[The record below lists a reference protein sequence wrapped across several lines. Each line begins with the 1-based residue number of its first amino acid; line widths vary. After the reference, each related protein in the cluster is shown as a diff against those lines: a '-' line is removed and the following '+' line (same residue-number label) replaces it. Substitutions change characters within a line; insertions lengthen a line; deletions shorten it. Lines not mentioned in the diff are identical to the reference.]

1 IDQLLPFCNNLLRTC
16 AHMSDSSSEL
26 CHFSRKPVTDLQ
38 HFFGALTEV
47 CNRVVACGRHDH
59 ATSGLSAHRAVPGV
73 DQRLHAE
80 SACFQEVSP
89 LQAG

>member
-38 HFFGALTEV
+38 HFFVKPNACDDVKRSSPRPFDHVTDFNKAPPEGVLRNAIA
-47 CNRVVACGRHDH
+47 RVGR
-59 ATSGLSAHRAVPGV
+59 
-73 DQRLHAE
+73 
-80 SACFQEVSP
+80 
-89 LQAG
+89 